1 MVRTG
6 NRKRFVAPSAGESP
20 KMPAEILL
28 GREGEIDEAAGMVV
42 ALCLPQARFMTGQT
56 VHVSGGLYMP

>member
-1 MVRTG
+1 
-6 NRKRFVAPSAGESP
+6 
-20 KMPAEILL
+20 MPADIPL
-28 GREGEIDEAAGMVV
+28 GREGEIEEAAGMIV